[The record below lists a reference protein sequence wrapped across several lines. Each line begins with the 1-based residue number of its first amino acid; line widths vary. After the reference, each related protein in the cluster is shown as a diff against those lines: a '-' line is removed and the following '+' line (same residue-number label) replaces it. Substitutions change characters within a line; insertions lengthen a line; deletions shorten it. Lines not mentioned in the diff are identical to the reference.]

1 MEKQGGQQAQENGTN
16 IMHSLLRNPRLRV
29 VSVEALV
36 LLEIALLWFIA
47 ALGSFRRRSSSRCI
61 RTLVWAI
68 YTLIF
73 LIFTYTIGFMQSS
86 SVKNDLYPVWAVSFF
101 AVLGCTNSI
110 TAFELDD
117 NKQWMK
123 LYIQLILY
131 YMYVSVIFL
140 HLSDAFLAT
149 SVTLLF
155 TVTIY
160 KNYMRIHACVLASES
175 WYSSKLLA
183 DYMKHEADANES
195 RYDPVSL
202 AGYNYLVCWTGAR
215 IRSEPPCYRK
225 QFIAT
230 ENVIT
235 IEQIWHCDDRLMKSA
250 AGARLKDVCLSF
262 ALFHLLRRRFF
273 GFSCSESGLQKTHD
287 FIFRGLLATEE
298 EYDRA
303 FRVIQVELSFLYDFF
318 FTKYAVMYYRE
329 RMTFYLTIVS
339 VTLTPLVILAVTHAH
354 GIYHSSSNL
363 TTVENKNAD
372 IVITVLNLASLALLD
387 MLQLILYWLSD
398 WGKVSL
404 TCRYV
409 SQLQRQ
415 NNKYM
420 ERMLAFLC
428 EVRLVSSWQ
437 DKIGQY
443 SLLESFQG
451 NPYTRRLKSFTRW
464 SNILYLQDQEKMG
477 ISMGL
482 LLNNRKAG
490 ISTNVD
496 AEVKK
501 AIVQSLKASNG
512 QLSNGLSSLVR
523 NGLVEPFS
531 WACRQETQ
539 THTILIWH
547 IATCYCEIAPPELSG
562 SVEQVD
568 VLIHHDVA
576 MKLSRYCAYLVV
588 FVPELL
594 PNHQWDSKA
603 IFDEVEKE
611 ASEFLRSVK
620 TSKGKYQVM
629 KNLGEL
635 EETIFVKGAKLGKQL
650 ENVRDYSARWK
661 VIADFWSEMILFV
674 APSDNVRGHIE
685 RLTHGGEFI
694 TQLWALLTH
703 AGIVEQNKG
712 KQNV

>member
-1 MEKQGGQQAQENGTN
+1 MKKQSCQQAHGNDTN
-16 IMHSLLRNPRLRV
+16 IINSLLHDPRGRV
-29 VSVEALV
+29 VSVEALMV
-36 LLEIALLWFIA
+36 VEITLLWFIA
-47 ALGSFRRRSSSRCI
+47 ALGSCRRQSSSRFI
-61 RTLVWAI
+61 RTLVWAV
-68 YTLIF
+68 YTVIF

-86 SVKNDLYPVWAVSFF
+86 SIRIDLYPVWAVSFF

-123 LYIQLILY
+123 HYIQLILY
-131 YMYVSVIFL
+131 YTYVSVTLL
-140 HLSDAFLAT
+140 HMTDAFVAT
-149 SVTLLF
+149 SVTLPF

-160 KNYMRIHACVLASES
+160 KNYMRIHACLLASES

-183 DYMKHEADANES
+183 DYMKHEVDSNES

-215 IRSEPPCYRK
+215 IRAEPPYYRK

-235 IEQIWHCDDRLMKSA
+235 IEQIWHCDGRLMKSA
-250 AGARLKDVCLSF
+250 GGAQLKDVCLSF
-262 ALFHLLRRRFF
+262 ALFHLLRRRYF
-273 GFSCSESGLQKTHD
+273 GFSCSESGLQKTRD
-287 FIFRGLLATEE
+287 FIFRGLLAREE
-298 EYDRA
+298 DYNRA

-318 FTKYAVMYYRE
+318 FTKYALMYYRE
-329 RMTFYLTIVS
+329 HIIFYLTVIS
-339 VTLTPLVILAVTHAH
+339 VTLTPLVILAVTRAR

-363 TTVENKNAD
+363 TTVEIKNSD

-409 SQLQRQ
+409 SHIQWQK
-415 NNKYM
+415 NNIM

-428 EVRLVSSWQ
+428 KVTLLSNWQ
-437 DKIGQY
+437 DKI
-443 SLLESFQG
+443 
-451 NPYTRRLKSFTRW
+451 
-464 SNILYLQDQEKMG
+464 DQEKMG
-477 ISMGL
+477 IDMGL

-496 AEVKK
+496 TEVKK
-501 AIVQSLKASNG
+501 AIVQSLKANNA
-512 QLSNGLSSLVR
+512 QLSNGLSSLAR
-523 NGLVEPFS
+523 NGLVEHFS

-539 THTILIWH
+539 THKILIWH
-547 IATCYCEIAPPELSG
+547 IATCYCEIAPPELELSG
-562 SVEQVD
+562 SLEQVD
-568 VLIHHDVA
+568 VLIHRGVA
-576 MKLSRYCAYLVV
+576 TKLSRYCAYLVV

-594 PNHQWDSKA
+594 PDHQWDTKA

-611 ASEFLRSVK
+611 TREFLRSVR
-620 TSKGKYQVM
+620 TSQDKYQVM

-635 EETIFVKGAKLGKQL
+635 EETSFGKGAKLGKQL
-650 ENVRDYSARWK
+650 ESITDYSVRWK

-674 APSDNVRGHIE
+674 TPSDNVRGHIE

-694 TQLWALLTH
+694 THLWALLTH
-703 AGIVEQNKG
+703 AGIVEQHKE

>member
-86 SVKNDLYPVWAVSFF
+86 SIKNVLYPVWAVSFF

-123 LYIQLILY
+123 HYIQLILY

-202 AGYNYLVCWTGAR
+202 AGYNYLVCWAGAR

-235 IEQIWHCDDRLMKSA
+235 IEQIWLCDDRLMKSS
-250 AGARLKDVCLSF
+250 AGARLKD
-262 ALFHLLRRRFF
+262 
-273 GFSCSESGLQKTHD
+273 THD

-298 EYDRA
+298 DYNRA

-329 RMTFYLTIVS
+329 R
-339 VTLTPLVILAVTHAH
+339 
-354 GIYHSSSNL
+354 
-363 TTVENKNAD
+363 
-372 IVITVLNLASLALLD
+372 
-387 MLQLILYWLSD
+387 LILYCLSD

-443 SLLESFQG
+443 SLLESFHG

-523 NGLVEPFS
+523 N
-531 WACRQETQ
+531 
-539 THTILIWH
+539 
-547 IATCYCEIAPPELSG
+547 ATCYCEIAPPELELSG

-568 VLIHHDVA
+568 VLIHHDVV

-594 PNHQWDSKA
+594 PDHQWDSKA